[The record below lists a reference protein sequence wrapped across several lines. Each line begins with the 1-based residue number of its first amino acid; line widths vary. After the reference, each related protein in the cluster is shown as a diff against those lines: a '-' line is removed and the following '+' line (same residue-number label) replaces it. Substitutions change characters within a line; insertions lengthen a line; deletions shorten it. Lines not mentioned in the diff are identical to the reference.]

1 MLHVVFWAL
10 KCLLNV
16 CKPSEHLGPHGPRSV
31 HDFKFKG
38 KFPCLR
44 VALLLCNEKL
54 DAQGLG
60 FELACESPVPGA
72 GRQKG
77 RIQRRLKLAVNAAQ
91 TGRPNKKSSSIYSL
105 NRDFSWSKSGQPR
118 GGEGG
123 GGGVLVPGSLKLQTC
138 NLAQA
143 KTTPRLLVWKV
154 AASVSRTPINCEQ
167 RTLPSI
173 APPWSS
179 PTLLASVVSWSRA
192 PRRKGPFLANPG

>member
-1 MLHVVFWAL
+1 MYFEKTLTVKSLSPGLHFASGLPVNASCGVLAAL

-60 FELACESPVPGA
+60 FELACKSPVPGA

-91 TGRPNKKSSSIYSL
+91 TGRPNKKSSSIYSIYSL
-105 NRDFSWSKSGQPR
+105 NRDFSWSKSGQP
-118 GGEGG
+118 GG
-123 GGGVLVPGSLKLQTC
+123 GGGWGFGS
-138 NLAQA
+138 
-143 KTTPRLLVWKV
+143 
-154 AASVSRTPINCEQ
+154 
-167 RTLPSI
+167 
-173 APPWSS
+173 
-179 PTLLASVVSWSRA
+179 
-192 PRRKGPFLANPG
+192 